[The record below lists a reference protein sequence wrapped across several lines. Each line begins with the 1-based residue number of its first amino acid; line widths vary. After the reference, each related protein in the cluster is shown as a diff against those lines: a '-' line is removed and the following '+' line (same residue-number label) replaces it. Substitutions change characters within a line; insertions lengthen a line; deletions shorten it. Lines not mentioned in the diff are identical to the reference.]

1 MKRVFKKW
9 DWKGC
14 HSNPL
19 RTYYFLK
26 KLDVRAGLIVG
37 ACLLATQQAK
47 AHTQDIEGND
57 IGDHDN
63 QIHFLGQHPDYQD
76 HENVLVCP
84 DGELTN
90 SEETEL
96 ESYLPTGAAINQ
108 QKQTLNELM
117 SSTLSDLGM
126 VPDAP
131 EVRDSLY
138 ELGRYLAF
146 DKVLSGDRNI
156 ACLSCHQ
163 PNVFTGDERMLGF
176 GTGGRSTTGAKERG
190 RIALG
195 YDKDSPDTLADVL
208 LQIGTQRTGDIEN
221 VAPRHSM
228 PLYNLHAASNLF
240 WDGRLEYIETPFE
253 NISEGTLFYAKNNAG
268 LIRPVSKVVVLEE
281 DVYIFNEYRSGGTLV
296 APVWQNDVLIDSV
309 SDNDE
314 IQFTGEIEIFVAG
327 VNLSYILNTPDNSAI
342 AEIESS
348 FEFGAISAQALFP
361 STNHIEMLGIDTG
374 DYNYPEDG
382 ECSSVEQNEL
392 AAIATD
398 SNEDL
403 SLLWDGLVTRLKCEA
418 PDYEPLF
425 SAAYADVSS
434 WDDVNG
440 GHLANAIAG
449 YMVREFESTD
459 TPWKA
464 FRERFIDGESSDEID
479 DLTRAQVKGAIR
491 FVETGCVS
499 CHSGPVF
506 SDFSFHNTGLPQMGP
521 GRLDD
526 PQSMLEFT
534 TVSDL
539 DAPNN
544 GVNSYT
550 GDLGR
555 QHHDAGADS
564 YTFRTSPLINVAE
577 TWTRGHAGQYLKLND
592 FIEHY
597 RDPVVSYVNY
607 RQCFEGPV
615 AGQVGGATDNGSDRY
630 GFGAENGVGA
640 EVQSMLWDPEGDDS
654 PHTDAIIA
662 TIDDAVIELTQ
673 REDELFEP
681 LTRLDVYAISKFMNA
696 LTSSEVCDNDWPVRK
711 NGNRNTRNKPT
722 NSDDPYYRYQQP
734 AMSPPRM
741 IRVNDEGASNDG
753 QTVLFDDG
761 SVKDIPSIEMR
772 NGSYRYID
780 LSHQISGLEIDWF
793 YRQSCQSDSDQ

>member
-1 MKRVFKKW
+1 M
-9 DWKGC
+9 
-14 HSNPL
+14 
-19 RTYYFLK
+19 
-26 KLDVRAGLIVG
+26 DVRTGLIVS
-37 ACLLATQQAK
+37 ACILASQAK
-47 AHTQDIEGND
+47 AHTQDLEGND

-63 QIHFLGQHPDYQD
+63 QIHFLGQHPDYPD
-76 HENVLVCP
+76 HENVLICP
-84 DGELTN
+84 DGELTS

-96 ESYLPTGAAINQ
+96 VDYLPTGAAINQ

-176 GTGGRSTTGAKERG
+176 GTGGRSTSGAKERG

-195 YDKDSPDTLADVL
+195 YDKDSPDTLADAL
-208 LQIGTQRTGDIEN
+208 LQIGTQRTGDIES

-228 PLYNLHAASNLF
+228 PLYNLHAANTLF

-253 NISEGTLFYAKNNAG
+253 TISDTSRFYAENDAS
-268 LIRPVSKVVVLEE
+268 LIRQVSKVTVSDE
-281 DVYIFNEYRSGGTLV
+281 DIYIFNEYRSGGTLV
-296 APVWQNDVLIDSV
+296 VPIWQDGVLIDSEPV
-309 SDNDE
+309 NDE
-314 IQFTGEIEIFVAG
+314 VRFSGDIEVFVAKE
-327 VNLSYILNTPDNSAI
+327 NTSYSLNTPDNSAI
-342 AEIESS
+342 AGVESA
-348 FEFGAISAQALFP
+348 FEFGVISAQALFP
-361 STNHIEMLGIDTG
+361 TTNHIEMLGVDSG
-374 DYNYPEDG
+374 EYEYPEEG
-382 ECSSVEQNEL
+382 ECSSIDQNEL

-398 SNEDL
+398 NNEDL
-403 SLLWDGLVTRLKCEA
+403 TALWQGLVMRLKCEA
-418 PDYEPLF
+418 PDYEALF
-425 SAAYADVSS
+425 AAAYTDVSS
-434 WDDVNG
+434 WDDVNA
-440 GHLANAIAG
+440 GHLSNAIAG

-459 TPWKA
+459 TPWKT
-464 FRERFIDGESSDEID
+464 FRERFINGESSDDID

-491 FVETGCVS
+491 FVETGCVA

-526 PQSMLEFT
+526 PQGMLEFT
-534 TVSDL
+534 TASDL

-544 GVNSYT
+544 GVNRYT

-555 QHHDAGADS
+555 QHHDANADP

-577 TWTRGHAGQYLKLND
+577 TWTRGHTGQYLKLND

-607 RQCFEGPV
+607 RQCFEGPT

-654 PHTDAIIA
+654 PHTDAIIE
-662 TIDDAVIELTQ
+662 TIDDAVIGLTE

-696 LTSSEVCDNDWPVRK
+696 LTSSEVCDNTWPIRK

-722 NSDDPYYRYQQP
+722 NADDPYYRYQQP
-734 AMSPPRM
+734 AISPPRM
-741 IRVNDEGASNDG
+741 VRVNDEGASDDG
-753 QTVLFDDG
+753 QTVLYDEG
-761 SVKDIPSIEMR
+761 TVKDIPSIEMR